1 MPGADDREAWQN
13 AVRRNPKNVQ
23 YHDYKTK
30 ADFSLWLAGYRE
42 KIRNAF
48 GFTSAQDVEVN
59 AEVLRSISGRLETG
73 TALDAYNC
81 LPDTVKANYTQL
93 VEHLT
98 AEFIDPQKQ
107 RRFLEDYSYNK
118 RSKGQSLKD
127 FMQEIKKDQNQYSGL
142 KDEIEVG
149 GVKVPNATK
158 VHDGIRRFKK
168 GIRNR
173 KGKKDKDQTRHLH
186 YNLHTSEDLTWDK
199 ALDVASRWEAANDFR
214 NDSSSSSSS
223 TSAKS
228 SSDDELLEAVKS
240 RKVKKD
246 KRKKKDGKGSE
257 SEALTE
263 NDMGA
268 AATFAT
274 LADRVEANEK
284 GLEELKDGQIQ
295 LSENLAAWRD
305 EMNSAMD
312 QIMRALGVDQEN

>member
-1 MPGADDREAWQN
+1 MPGADDREAWHN
-13 AVRRNPKNVQ
+13 AVRCNPKNVQ

-42 KIRNAF
+42 KINAF

-127 FMQEIKKDQNQYSGL
+127 FMQEIKKDQNQYSGM

-149 GVKVPNATK
+149 GVKVLNATK
-158 VHDGIRRFKK
+158 VHDGIRRFKR

-199 ALDVASRWEAANDFR
+199 ALDVASRWEAANDYSEESSA
-214 NDSSSSSSS
+214 SSSSSSS
-223 TSAKS
+223 S
-228 SSDDELLEAVKS
+228 SEDNSNNEPLEAMES
-240 RKVKKD
+240 RKKKKD
-246 KRKKKDGKGSE
+246 KKKKKNGKRSE
-257 SEALTE
+257 FEAVTE
-263 NDMGA
+263 NDGGTT
-268 AATFAT
+268 TFAT

-284 GLEELKDGQIQ
+284 GIEELKDGQIQ

-312 QIMRALGVDQEN
+312 QILGALGADQGD